1 MRFSLQTYAAMRE
14 SIGTEQPALSIV
26 VPVLNEV
33 DNVVPLVREIVAAFG
48 SSIGFE
54 VIFVD
59 DGSTDATAE
68 RIRTLREE
76 IPCVRLLR
84 HAARYGQSAAIR
96 TGVRA
101 AEAQWIATLD
111 GDCQNDPRD
120 IPSMLEMLRQDRAGS
135 IKLITGVRRLRQD
148 TWVRRLSSRIANGV
162 RRLLL
167 QDGTPDTGCGIKLF
181 HRATFLEIPAFD
193 HMHRFL
199 PALFLREGAKVVSI
213 DVRHRPRMH
222 GRSKYGIGNRL
233 WAGIVDL
240 FGVRWLMHRS
250 TSHVRVLE
258 ELC

>member
-1 MRFSLQTYAAMRE
+1 MYAAMHE
-14 SIGTEQPALSIV
+14 SSGARKPALSIV
-26 VPVLNEV
+26 VPVLNEM
-33 DNVVPLVREIVAAFG
+33 DNVVPLTREIVKALAPA
-48 SSIGFE
+48 IEFE
-54 VIFVD
+54 IIFVD

-68 RIRTLREE
+68 RIRTLHAEM
-76 IPCVRLLR
+76 PCVRLLR
-84 HAARYGQSAAIR
+84 HAARCGQSAAIR

-101 AEAQWIATLD
+101 AGAEWIATLD

-120 IPSMLEMLRQDRAGS
+120 IPLMLEALEQDRTRS
-135 IKLITGVRRLRQD
+135 VKLITGVRRLRRD
-148 TWVRRLSSRIANGV
+148 TWVRRVSSQIANGV

-167 QDGTPDTGCGIKLF
+167 QDGTPDTGCGLKLF

-199 PALFLREGAKVVSI
+199 PALFQREGAKVVSI

-233 WAGIVDL
+233 WVGIVDL

-250 TSHVRVLE
+250 TARVRVVE
-258 ELC
+258 EPS